1 MLTQVLSLLTT
12 MAIPLPGG
20 PPVAMDYTA
29 YDAVTNRVWAP
40 AGNTGNVDVID
51 VTTMKVTPLGGFS
64 TAAPRKP
71 GRPRMGPSSAA
82 VADGVVWVGNRGD
95 DQLHAFDAKSLKAG
109 AVVKLSA
116 MPDGLAYV
124 ARTREVWVTTP
135 GTESLAIVSV
145 AGRPG
150 LVASVK
156 LDGEPE
162 GYAVDDARGIFYT
175 NLEDKDQTLTLDVAT
190 RKVVARWPTGCG
202 AEGPRGLAIDS
213 ARRWLFAACT
223 NGAVAFDLAHGG
235 KVVGRVKTGGGVDN
249 LAYDPAKRLLFVASG
264 KDATLTIAHVGDG
277 GALDLY
283 AMVPTAP
290 GARNP
295 VVDARGAV
303 YVEDAAGGQLL
314 VFGPVFARAS
324 R

>member
-1 MLTQVLSLLTT
+1 MTAWCGSAIAATT
-12 MAIPLPGG
+12 S
-20 PPVAMDYTA
+20 
-29 YDAVTNRVWAP
+29 
-40 AGNTGNVDVID
+40 
-51 VTTMKVTPLGGFS
+51 FHS
-64 TAAPRKP
+64 
-71 GRPRMGPSSAA
+71 
-82 VADGVVWVGNRGD
+82 
-95 DQLHAFDAKSLKAG
+95 FDAKSLKAG

-116 MPDGLAYV
+116 MPDGLVYV
-124 ARTREVWVTTP
+124 PRRHEVWVTTP
-135 GTESLAIVSV
+135 GTESLAVVNVKAAGGARTPRVV
-145 AGRPG
+145 AT
-150 LVASVK
+150 VK

-162 GYAVDDARGIFYT
+162 GYAVDDARGLFFT
-175 NLEDKDQTLTLDVAT
+175 NLENKDETLTVDVAT

-202 AEGPRGLAIDS
+202 AEGPRGLAIDN

-223 NGAVAFDLAHGG
+223 NGAIAFDLAHGG

-249 LAYDPAKRLLFVASG
+249 LAYDPARRLLFVASG
-264 KDATLTIAHVGDG
+264 KDGKMTITHVGDG
-277 GALDLY
+277 GTLDLY

-314 VFGPVFARAS
+314 VFGPVFARAA